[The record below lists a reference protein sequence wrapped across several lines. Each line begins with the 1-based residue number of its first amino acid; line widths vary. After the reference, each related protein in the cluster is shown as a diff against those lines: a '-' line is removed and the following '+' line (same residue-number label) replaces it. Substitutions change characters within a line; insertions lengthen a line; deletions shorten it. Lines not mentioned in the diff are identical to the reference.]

1 MIMKKLYFF
10 FSLYRQHLL
19 TFGARESVPK
29 IHAPLDELPP
39 TDTSSR
45 EFTLEYCGRVV

>member
-1 MIMKKLYFF
+1 MIYR
-10 FSLYRQHLL
+10 LYRQHLL

-29 IHAPLDELPP
+29 IHAPLEDLPP

-45 EFTLEYCGRVV
+45 KYNNSI